1 MKATLKYGLWVVAI
15 LLIYLVYDSIDSKIA
30 FQKATEHRNSIVIER
45 LKDIRVAQIAF
56 KSANEIY
63 AKNFN
68 ELLVFVKNDSFSVI
82 KALGSVPDTL
92 SEEEAVQM
100 GLVTRDTSNVSVKDS
115 IYSPRYLKGH
125 VKPFYIDSLPYIPFG
140 SNEEVFVFESGEKKI
155 SQMMVQV
162 FRVFASYGIIYSGL
176 DTKNEDIDIE
186 DGLQVGS
193 MDAPS
198 TSGNWGE

>member
-1 MKATLKYGLWVVAI
+1 MKSALNYGLWAVV
-15 LLIYLVYDSIDSKIA
+15 LLLVYMVYDSIDSKIT
-30 FQKATEHRNSIVIER
+30 FQDAKEYRNSIVIEK
-45 LKDIRVAQIAF
+45 LKDIRVAQLAF
-56 KSANEIY
+56 KSVNENYANSF
-63 AKNFN
+63 K
-68 ELLVFVKNDSFSVI
+68 ELIEFVKNDSFPVI

-115 IYSPRYLKGH
+115 IFSPRYLKGH
-125 VKPFYIDSLPYIPFG
+125 LKPFFIDSLPYIPFG
-140 SNEEVFVFESGEKKI
+140 RNGEVFVFEAGEKKI

-162 FRVFASYGIIYSGL
+162 FRVFASYGVVYSGL

-193 MDAPS
+193 MDDPS

>member
-15 LLIYLVYDSIDSKIA
+15 VLTYLVYDSIDSKIA
-30 FQKATEHRNSIVIER
+30 FQNATEHRNSIVIER
-45 LKDIRVAQIAF
+45 LKDIRVAQLAF

-68 ELLVFVKNDSFSVI
+68 ELLGFVKNDSFSVI

-140 SNEEVFVFESGEKKI
+140 RNEEVFVFESGEKKI

-176 DTKNEDIDIE
+176 NTKNEDIDIE

>member
-1 MKATLKYGLWVVAI
+1 MKATLKYGLWIVAI
-15 LLIYLVYDSIDSKIA
+15 LLTYLVYDSIDSKIA
-30 FQKATEHRNSIVIER
+30 FQNATEHRNSIVIER
-45 LKDIRVAQIAF
+45 LKDIRVAQLAF

-68 ELLVFVKNDSFSVI
+68 ELLSFVKNDSFSVI

-140 SNEEVFVFESGEKKI
+140 RNEEVFVFESGEKKI

-162 FRVFASYGIIYSGL
+162 FRVFASYSIIYSGL

-193 MDAPS
+193 MDDPS

>member
-15 LLIYLVYDSIDSKIA
+15 LLTYLVYDSIDSKIA
-30 FQKATEHRNSIVIER
+30 FQNATEHRNSIVIER
-45 LKDIRVAQIAF
+45 LKDIRVAQLAF

-68 ELLVFVKNDSFSVI
+68 ELLSFVKNDSFSVI

-140 SNEEVFVFESGEKKI
+140 RNEEVFVFESGEKKI

-162 FRVFASYGIIYSGL
+162 FRVFASYSIIYSGL

-193 MDAPS
+193 MDDPS